1 MQVFPLA
8 LLNPSIITTDGFYS
22 LTTITLS
29 EAQAYVRYPTAG
41 SYEYNLS
48 GVDSAI
54 GHESTAQIMS
64 ELLGIE
70 IPVNR
75 QQFSQQ
81 VNQLALVFKLKGR
94 PPEGVI
100 LSREQIEAIGYEFKI
115 LNRSM

>member
-8 LLNPSIITTDGFYS
+8 LLNTSIITTDGFYS

-29 EAQAYVRYPTAG
+29 EAQAYVRYATDG

-54 GHESTAQIMS
+54 GHESAAQIMS

-94 PPEGVI
+94 PPEGAV
-100 LSREQIEAIGYEFKI
+100 LNREQIENIGYEFKI
-115 LNRSM
+115 LNRSL